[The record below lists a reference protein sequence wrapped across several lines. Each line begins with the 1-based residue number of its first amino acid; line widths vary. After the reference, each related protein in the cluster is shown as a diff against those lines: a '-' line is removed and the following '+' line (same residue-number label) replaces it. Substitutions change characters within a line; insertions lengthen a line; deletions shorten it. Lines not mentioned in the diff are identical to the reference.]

1 LADIELDSKNIEN
14 LLQRLEKIGIEQKLI
29 PAFMKDLANSLAL
42 NPNMNFTQ
50 VNERL
55 RYIGWNDIELDYHT
69 FQLAKECLGT
79 DNPNESGTR

>member
-1 LADIELDSKNIEN
+1 MKKDFKNTEQLLRRLAETGTEPN
-14 LLQRLEKIGIEQKLI
+14 LI
-29 PAFMKDLANSLAL
+29 PGFMKDLANSLFL

-55 RYIGWNDIELDYHT
+55 HYIGWNDIELDYHT

-79 DNPNESGTR
+79 NNPNESNTR

>member
-1 LADIELDSKNIEN
+1 MELDFINIEN

-29 PAFMKDLANSLAL
+29 PGFMKDLANSLAL

-50 VNERL
+50 INARL
-55 RYIGWNDIELDYHT
+55 HYIGWDDIELDYHT

-79 DNPNESGTR
+79 DNVTESGTR